1 MISCQSI
8 AYQAPVKSIL
18 LKMFKFLLL
27 AVLAVAS
34 ADAFWTACAGVGNAP
49 TSIVS
54 PSCSGN
60 LCTVQRGETL
70 VADATHT
77 FTAAHSRLD
86 VRVTAFILGIPV
98 NLPQSP
104 PDDDACNSMYRG
116 GTLVGCPTVPNTVH
130 VWRINFFIPTSYPT
144 FSNTRVRC
152 KFIHNF

>member
-1 MISCQSI
+1 
-8 AYQAPVKSIL
+8 
-18 LKMFKFLLL
+18 MFKFIVL

-34 ADAFWTACAGVGNAP
+34 VDAFWSPCSDHAGNAP
-49 TSIVS
+49 SSIVS
-54 PSCSGN
+54 ASCSGN

-70 VADATHT
+70 IADATHT

-116 GTLVGCPTVPNTVH
+116 GSLVGCPTVPNAVH
-130 VWRINFFIPTSYPT
+130 VWRINFFIPTTYPT
-144 FSNTRVRC
+144 FSNTRVRFELLSGGTNVLC
-152 KFIHNF
+152 TDVTATLL

>member
-1 MISCQSI
+1 MYKFIVI
-8 AYQAPVKSIL
+8 AL
-18 LKMFKFLLL
+18 
-27 AVLAVAS
+27 LAVAS
-34 ADAFWTACAGVGNAP
+34 ADAFWTPCSDHPGTAP
-49 TSIVS
+49 SSVVS

-70 VADATHT
+70 HADATVT

-104 PDDDACNSMYRG
+104 PDDDACNSMSPA
-116 GTLVGCPTVPNTVH
+116 CPTTPNQQHT
-130 VWRINFFIPTSYPT
+130 WGINFFVPTTYPT

-152 KFIHNF
+152 KL